1 MELISIITFPKT
13 DVDILERS
21 IIILYALTESA
32 PSTKYKANETLN
44 IHPHECH
51 KGPPFLLQ
59 HKVKK
64 NQVLLLGIYEQLI
77 QFKLFSHE
85 IKGQIAKMIMA

>member
-64 NQVLLLGIYEQLI
+64 TSASSWHLRATYTIQVV
-77 QFKLFSHE
+77 FT
-85 IKGQIAKMIMA
+85 